1 LKSKGLQR
9 KKSHEA
15 HSRPRRAREVSS
27 NISGV
32 SQAASEAAA
41 ASGQVQTASAH
52 VAKQSKTLGG
62 EVERFL
68 AGIRAA

>member
-1 LKSKGLQR
+1 LPQAAKGTGG
-9 KKSHEA
+9 
-15 HSRPRRAREVSS
+15 VSS

-52 VAKQSKTLGG
+52 VAKQSKTLGA

-68 AGIRAA
+68 AGIRGRVAAR